1 MNDLRPGRT
10 DDTCNFCGRRNH
22 KMIDNLLVAA
32 TAEAFY
38 VLFNDRGV
46 PYEFRKDEEFRFF
59 RDLWDNADPQER
71 DKVYK
76 QVLPAVRRIA
86 SKEPY
91 IFETGGDPLVVRFNF
106 LTRELEKDSFGEMM
120 LERPDIDW
128 RISLSLKSSARVITA
143 LPVADRKST
152 DGDNVINSF
161 NEIDDFGLRIFG
173 VPCSNDYFQD
183 MNEILLTFEPYSTED
198 WKKNMHDDDFLYGKF
213 ITPMLKAVA
222 AEIPRIC
229 AVHPEAPE
237 RLLNYFY
244 GSIDYYFFNPIEELG
259 ITRIGAVNAH
269 GDLGR
274 IPGTGNYYTPRV
286 KLPTELLDV
295 RFATGDYGEISKD
308 TIQLSFDGGWS
319 VCLRLAVEDLDAGKR
334 NFAMIAYLPVT
345 PFGSYRDQVEWD
357 K

>member
-1 MNDLRPGRT
+1 
-10 DDTCNFCGRRNH
+10 
-22 KMIDNLLVAA
+22 MIDNLLVAA

-38 VLFNDRGV
+38 VLFNDRDV

-59 RDLWDNADPQER
+59 RDLWDNTDQQER
-71 DKVYK
+71 DNVYR

-91 IFETGGDPLVVRFNF
+91 IFETSGDPLVVRFNF

-183 MNEILLTFEPYSTED
+183 MNNILLTFEPYSTED
-198 WKKNMHDDDFLYGKF
+198 WKKNMHDEDFLYGKF
-213 ITPMLKAVA
+213 ITPMLRAVA

-237 RLLNYFY
+237 KLLNYFY

-259 ITRIGAVNAH
+259 LTRIGAVNAH
-269 GDLGR
+269 GGLGR
-274 IPGTGNYYTPRV
+274 IPGTSNYYTPRV

-295 RFATGDYGEISKD
+295 RFATGDYGEISRD

-319 VCLRLAVEDLDAGKR
+319 VCLRLAVEDLDAGRR
-334 NFAMIAYLPVT
+334 NFSMIVYLPVT

-357 K
+357 KE